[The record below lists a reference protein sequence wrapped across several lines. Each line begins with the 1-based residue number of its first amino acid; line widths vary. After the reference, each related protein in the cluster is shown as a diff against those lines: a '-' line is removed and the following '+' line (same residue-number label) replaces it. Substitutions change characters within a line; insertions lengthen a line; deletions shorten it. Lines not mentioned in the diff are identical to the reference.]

1 MTYVAPRDRE
11 RRVARRSRTTDGT
24 ENNHSSK
31 TTTRR
36 DQTPREIQL
45 LHPTFF
51 TRLPRVPTRVM
62 NPADDPAELFVCGR
76 LCLLGEHSDWAGGFR
91 SAARPDTVHV
101 GRCVVVGTNDGLRAR
116 VSTSSGSDMC
126 VAMTSTDDAG
136 AKRSRVFDLYDDEAL
151 LRAARGGA
159 DAHDDGR
166 RLPSHRPPPF
176 PRCRSTSSSPART
189 PASAWSSASSSRRAG
204 TSCTRRA
211 ARPRPS
217 WRRSA

>member
-1 MTYVAPRDRE
+1 
-11 RRVARRSRTTDGT
+11 
-24 ENNHSSK
+24 
-31 TTTRR
+31 
-36 DQTPREIQL
+36 
-45 LHPTFF
+45 
-51 TRLPRVPTRVM
+51 M

-159 DAHDDGR
+159 DAHDDGSGTFWR
-166 RLPSHRPPPF
+166 YVAGTLHHLIVSSPHADAIAAALATKCVAIDNYETTLPMKKGL
-176 PRCRSTSSSPART
+176 SSSAAACVLVVRAMST
-189 PASAWSSASSSRRAG
+189 ACGLGLSAEEEMEAAYLGERRVL
-204 TSCTRRA
+204 S
-211 ARPRPS
+211 PH
-217 WRRSA
+217 

>member
-1 MTYVAPRDRE
+1 
-11 RRVARRSRTTDGT
+11 
-24 ENNHSSK
+24 
-31 TTTRR
+31 
-36 DQTPREIQL
+36 
-45 LHPTFF
+45 
-51 TRLPRVPTRVM
+51 M

-151 LRAARGGA
+151 LRAARGGR
-159 DAHDDGR
+159 GR
-166 RLPSHRPPPF
+166 SRRRERYLLAVRRGHA
-176 PRCRSTSSSPART
+176 SSPHRLLPARGRHR
-189 PASAWSSASSSRRAG
+189 RRARDEV
-204 TSCTRRA
+204 RRD
-211 ARPRPS
+211 R
-217 WRRSA
+217 